1 MLLASLS
8 ECKVQSLFRGSF
20 IWGGFQNIALIETSL
35 QSWWESSLAGRLQ
48 AKLRP
53 WAGGST
59 ISKAIVPIALVLLM
73 ALLIISPFVPT
84 EVVGGLLLLAAV
96 STMLL
101 FCLKERAYVPL
112 ALPVSAFWQS
122 AFIALL
128 GSPKFGL
135 SLDGWVKI
143 TLYLLVFALAVHLFA
158 DPRARTVALTTYLT
172 TTLPV
177 TLFGLYQWRTGAAAL
192 ATWVDPESSLADTTR
207 IYSFLG
213 NPNLLAGYLIAAVPL
228 GIVGF
233 LVWKPWGA
241 KFVGGLASLMAAIC
255 IVLTFSRGG
264 WIALV
269 VTSLLFGF
277 LLLQWFSE
285 RFSPQLRIWIPI
297 GLVAGSFILLG
308 LVVLAVPIL
317 RERASSI
324 FTGRGDSSNNFRINV
339 WAAVFDMIRAFPLT
353 GIGPGNRTFEAIYPF
368 FQRPKFNALSAYSIP
383 LEITVEMGIPG
394 LLTFIWLV
402 FATTLQGL
410 VTWTRRLTTDES
422 ALWSAA
428 ATCAILGLLVDGF
441 TDTVWFRPPV
451 QLVWWLLCAVIAS
464 EFLRWQQTKKPP
476 TISSP

>member
-1 MLLASLS
+1 MLLALLS
-8 ECKVQSLFRGSF
+8 EYKVQRWFTSSL

-35 QSWWESSLAGRLQ
+35 QSWWESSLPGRLQ
-48 AKLRP
+48 ARISP
-53 WAGGST
+53 WAEGSA
-59 ISKAIVPIALVLLM
+59 IAKVIVPMALMVLM
-73 ALLIISPFVPT
+73 ALLIISPFFPT
-84 EVVGGLLLLAAV
+84 EIVGGMLLVAAV
-96 STMLL
+96 TTVLL
-101 FCLKERAYVPL
+101 FALQRRAYLPL
-112 ALPVSAFWQS
+112 ALPVSAFWLS

-128 GSPKFGL
+128 GSPQFAL

-143 TLYLLVFALAVHLFA
+143 TLYLLVFALASHLFL
-158 DPRARTVALTTYLT
+158 DPRGRTVALATYLT

-207 IYSFLG
+207 VYSFLG
-213 NPNLLAGYLIAAVPL
+213 NPNLLAGYLLAAVPL
-228 GIVGF
+228 GIVGC

-241 KFVGGLASLMAAIC
+241 KLVGGLASLLAAIC

-269 VTSLLFGF
+269 VTSLLFSF

-285 RFSPQLRIWIPI
+285 RFSPQLRIWLPI
-297 GLVAGSFILLG
+297 GLVIGSFVLLG

-394 LLTFIWLV
+394 LLSFVWLV
-402 FATTLQGL
+402 LATTLQGL

-428 ATCAILGLLVDGF
+428 ATCAIVGLLVDGF

-451 QLVWWLLCAVIAS
+451 QLIWWLLCAVVAA
-464 EFLRWQQTKKPP
+464 EFWRWQQRKDT
-476 TISSP
+476 SSRRI